1 MITPSAVG
9 DLTDVDPEAAEL
21 WDALARAR
29 ARNDPRILAEAV
41 PRWQRAGG
49 AGFEAHAR
57 VVISAQLR
65 WGVDRRVPAGA
76 GVSSRLTGRPLAP
89 SSPSR
94 GVARSLPV
102 AS

>member
-41 PRWQRAGG
+41 PG
-49 AGFEAHAR
+49 
-57 VVISAQLR
+57 VISAQLR
-65 WGVDRRVPAGA
+65 WGVDRRCPPARASAA
-76 GVSSRLTGRPLAP
+76 G
-89 SSPSR
+89 
-94 GVARSLPV
+94 
-102 AS
+102 

>member
-1 MITPSAVG
+1 VITPSAVG

-65 WGVDRRVPAGA
+65 WGVDRRCPPARASAA
-76 GVSSRLTGRPLAP
+76 G
-89 SSPSR
+89 
-94 GVARSLPV
+94 
-102 AS
+102 